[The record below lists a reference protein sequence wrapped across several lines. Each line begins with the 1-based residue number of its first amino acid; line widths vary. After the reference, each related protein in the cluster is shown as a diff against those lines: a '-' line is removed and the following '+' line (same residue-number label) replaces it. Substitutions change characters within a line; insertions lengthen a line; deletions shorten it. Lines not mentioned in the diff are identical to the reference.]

1 MTKTR
6 KRWLFTVDLESMVTG
21 NIQIEAADYRENSSV
36 EWVLRLEL
44 QDPFQLSIKSSMLGL
59 RGLNSF

>member
-1 MTKTR
+1 MTRTR
-6 KRWLFTVDLESMVTG
+6 KRWLFAVDLESMVTG
-21 NIQIEAADYRENSSV
+21 NIQLEAADYRENSSI